1 MRAIVISVSL
11 FVHSVV
17 ALNKSHIVRGVHC
30 FPLGFAAQGRDIL
43 GKMAKNYMKIAKST
57 FWGEIGKVLEKATEC
72 SNEILAPKKNYI
84 FEMSNV

>member
-1 MRAIVISVSL
+1 MFQF

-30 FPLGFAAQGRDIL
+30 FPLGFAAQRRDIL

-57 FWGEIGKVLEKATEC
+57 FWGEIVRKSIGK
-72 SNEILAPKKNYI
+72 SY
-84 FEMSNV
+84 